1 MNYTYTDELYH
12 HGIKGMKWG
21 VRRYQNEDG
30 SLTPAGRDRY
40 GAGTNSAHA
49 KVKALKLARKASR
62 KKLLDDEFRD
72 MEKVEKNYKRGQ
84 SLSDKDIERERKI
97 ENAYGKKW
105 DDNEKK
111 YRQQI
116 KDVKNS
122 PEYKAERNAKIKKA
136 MIGAAVVG
144 GVALAA
150 YGSYKTYN
158 IVKDYRSGIKLGKDL
173 MAQANKYG
181 NLADSNAGF
190 ARDAIGNAESYLSK
204 YKATGRGLQD
214 ATDAKNRAKRFY
226 NESQRYMDLQSATLG
241 SYTDNLN
248 ALSQN
253 PIYRT
258 KAAANV
264 VGNRIRSAAGSAAR
278 GARSAYDTASRGARS
293 AAGSAAR
300 GARSAYDTASRGAR
314 SAYDR
319 AERAMRSTFENN
331 PFERAREN
339 ARRDRTTAGIMSSNS
354 ARRAHSGLSRA
365 KEELNE
371 ARNTAV
377 RRRRRRNG

>member
-12 HGIKGMKWG
+12 HGIKGQKWG

-158 IVKDYRSGIKLGKDL
+158 MVKDYRSGIKLGKDL
-173 MAQANKYG
+173 LDQANRYG
-181 NLADSNAGF
+181 DLAETQLGF
-190 ARDAIGNAESYLSK
+190 GNAAFDNAKK
-204 YKATGRGLQD
+204 YTNIYKTTGRAKQD
-214 ATDAKNRAKRFY
+214 AVDATNRANRFY
-226 NESQRYMDLQSATLG
+226 NESKRYIDLQNATLD
-241 SYTDNLN
+241 SYDDNLR
-248 ALSQN
+248 ALSKN
-253 PIYRT
+253 PIY
-258 KAAANV
+258 KARN
-264 VGNRIRSAAGSAAR
+264 AAGNAAR
-278 GARSAYDTASRGARS
+278 GARSA
-293 AAGSAAR
+293 AGNA
-300 GARSAYDTASRGAR
+300 TRGAR

-331 PFERAREN
+331 PFARAREN